1 MVLYEHDSVATAVN
15 GTTVKVPVANSG
27 LPGTLVFTVNF
38 RIEGGSR
45 QMAKS
50 QKSVKTRV
58 LVVVLAFMLAIFALD
73 MVSEWSKLRPAKVVT
88 VENFRQIS
96 DLAWLEDSKTF
107 IAVSDK
113 GLIGEVDLEGNVLS
127 MRLYTDYDME
137 SVTVLPGRTDQVLVM
152 DECSSRLLWFS
163 VPELEMVREQALPDE
178 AFISKKCNR
187 QIEGLALHGDDGV
200 VLANEHPATLLFFDR
215 ALTKLR
221 RSVSTDTR
229 YISEVIALYDGTLLV
244 VSRDAGL
251 RLYSA
256 EGEALG
262 PWQSVSHG
270 RKEGGTFVPGHGLVL
285 CIDEDPSLLLFF
297 PDILND
303 ASIKDL
309 FLYQ

>member
-1 MVLYEHDSVATAVN
+1 
-15 GTTVKVPVANSG
+15 
-27 LPGTLVFTVNF
+27 
-38 RIEGGSR
+38 
-45 QMAKS
+45 MAKS
-50 QKSVKTRV
+50 RKRVTTRL
-58 LVVVLAFMLAIFALD
+58 LVVVLAFILATFALD

-88 VENFRQIS
+88 VENFPQIS

-107 IAVSDK
+107 IAVSDE
-113 GLIGEVDLEGNVLS
+113 GQIGEVDLEGNVLALRS
-127 MRLYTDYDME
+127 YSGYDME
-137 SVTVLPGRTDQVLVM
+137 SVTVLPGRTDEVLVV
-152 DECSSRLLWFS
+152 DEGLGRLLWFS
-163 VPELEMVREQALPDE
+163 VPKLEVVREQALPDA
-178 AFISKKCNR
+178 AFISESYNK
-187 QIEGLALHGDDGV
+187 QIEGLALHGDDGI

-262 PWQSVSHG
+262 PWQPVSHG

-309 FLYQ
+309 LLYP

>member
-1 MVLYEHDSVATAVN
+1 
-15 GTTVKVPVANSG
+15 
-27 LPGTLVFTVNF
+27 
-38 RIEGGSR
+38 
-45 QMAKS
+45 MAKS

-58 LVVVLAFMLAIFALD
+58 LVVVLAFMLVFMLATFALD
-73 MVSEWSKLRPAKVVT
+73 MMSEWSKLRPAKVVT

-113 GLIGEVDLEGNVLS
+113 GLIGEVDLEGNVLA
-127 MRLYTDYDME
+127 MREYTDYDME